1 MLVLSID
8 DVALIAKRLYS
19 IAGSITKL
27 HGEIDLNFKIETSEE
42 IFLLKIVDAADADYL
57 DFIISLHNHV
67 DHYKPSIQYSKILN
81 NNNGNQVEL
90 LYDKNNRPFNVR
102 LHTWTEGRLWSSL
115 KHKHATLR
123 ENLGKHNGLLT
134 QTFQSFSHPYA
145 SRNFPW
151 DLAQAAWTLDY
162 LHLFEGEKLTVVQY
176 FQNQYLAF
184 QDRYKNLRK
193 QVIHNDVNDNNI
205 ILSNDLASF
214 QIEALIDYGDSVYSQ
229 LINDVAVTVAYA
241 AMEVANPLQAG
252 LDIVKGYHSTF
263 PLLEEELA
271 YLYTLV
277 GMRLVI
283 SVTKSA
289 INKIEHPENEYLQIS
304 DRMAWD
310 LLLKWKSIHPSFAHY
325 NFRAACGY
333 TAHPQEKV
341 ITDFIKVNPV
351 GADELFKNKKV
362 INFQP
367 MDLSVS
373 STFFDSLESN
383 TDAAF
388 EKRVNQILAEEP
400 STILVGGYKEPRTV
414 YTTDNFKQITN
425 DGFCYR
431 TLHLGVDFWSKAG
444 EEIFVPYDGEIVTL
458 CNNNYY
464 KDYGPLIIV
473 KHAIDG
479 DTFFYTLYGHLSLE
493 SLDAHYI
500 GKKIKKGEY
509 LASLGDS
516 QVNGNWPPH
525 LHFQIILDTM
535 GHNNNFDGVGS
546 IREWDV
552 YKSLCPDP
560 NLILNLTAL
569 QQEDT
574 EPDYLSYRKEHLGK
588 SLSLSYQKP
597 LTIMRGQG
605 VYLYDQWAQPYLDT
619 VNNVPHVGHQNPKVV
634 KAGQQQMA
642 ILNTN
647 TRYLHPKIN
656 EFAKALLKKFTP
668 ELCVVHFV
676 NSGSEA
682 NELAM
687 RMART
692 VTGQKDIVALEMGYH
707 GNTQGCVDISS
718 YKFNRK
724 GGAGKPEHTAIVPLP
739 DAFRGK
745 YRGGDTASLYAN
757 HIEQEIQGI
766 KSKGRGIAAFIAES
780 IVSCGGQIDLP
791 YGYLKKAYEI
801 VRSHGGLCIA
811 DEVQTGFGRVGEAF
825 WGFELHDVIPDIVVM
840 GKPIGNGHPL
850 AAVVCTKAIAEG
862 FANGMEFFN
871 TFGGNPVSCAIG
883 HAVLKEI
890 EERKLQ
896 QNALEVGQYLTMHLK
911 EMQTQFP
918 LIADVRGKGLF
929 LGIEFLDPDGSPA
942 TAEVKYIAERMK
954 ERFILMSIDGP
965 DNNVLKI
972 KPPIVFSKEDADV
985 VLSNLREVMGEDFLQ
1000 YPTGAIR
1007 FA

>member
-1 MLVLSID
+1 MLALSID

-19 IAGSITKL
+19 LEGAINKL
-27 HGEIDLNFKIETSEE
+27 HGEIDLNFKIETSDDV
-42 IFLLKIVDAADADYL
+42 FLLKFVDAADADYL

-67 DHYKPSIQYSKILN
+67 DHCKPSIQYSKILN

-90 LYDKNNRPFNVR
+90 LHDKNNRPFNVR

-115 KHKHATLR
+115 KHKHASLR
-123 ENLGKHNGLLT
+123 ENLGSHNGLLS

-145 SRNFPW
+145 GRKFPW
-151 DLAQAAWTLDY
+151 NLSQAAWTLDY
-162 LHLFEGEKLTVVQY
+162 LHLFEGEKLAVVQSFHQAY
-176 FQNQYLAF
+176 AAF
-184 QDRYKNLRK
+184 QDEYKNLRK
-193 QVIHNDVNDNNI
+193 QIIHNDVNDNNI
-205 ILSNDLASF
+205 IISSDLASH
-214 QIEALIDYGDSVYSQ
+214 QIEALIDYGDSVYCQ

-325 NFRAACGY
+325 SFRAACGY
-333 TAHPQEKV
+333 TAHPQEKRV
-341 ITDFIKVNPV
+341 TDYFKSNQVDASSLFRNRK
-351 GADELFKNKKV
+351 ELQ
-362 INFQP
+362 FQHI
-367 MDLSVS
+367 DLSVT
-373 STFFDSLESN
+373 STFLEN
-383 TDAAF
+383 YNETNNDVEF
-388 EKRVNQILAEEP
+388 ENKINQIHHDQP
-400 STILVGGYKEPRTV
+400 DTILVGGYKEPRTV

-431 TLHLGVDFWSKAG
+431 TLHLGVDFWSKAD

-458 CNNNYY
+458 HNNNYY

-473 KHAIDG
+473 KHAIDR
-479 DTFFYTLYGHLSLE
+479 DTVFYTLYGHLSLE

-500 GKKIKKGEY
+500 GKQIKKGEY
-509 LASLGDS
+509 LASLGSS

-525 LHFQIILDTM
+525 LHFQIILDLM
-535 GHNNNFDGVGS
+535 GHSNNFDGVGS
-546 IREWDV
+546 IREWQV
-552 YKSLCPDP
+552 YKSICPDP
-560 NLILNLTAL
+560 NLIFNIPEL
-569 QQEDT
+569 QQDEV
-574 EPDYLSYRKEHLGK
+574 EPDYLTYRKEHLGK

-597 LTIMRGQG
+597 LTIMKGQG

-634 KAGQQQMA
+634 KAAQQQMA

-656 EFAKALLKKFTP
+656 EFAKALLAKFP
-668 ELCVVHFV
+668 QELCVVHFV

-745 YRGGDTASLYAN
+745 YRGADTASQYAD
-757 HIEQEIQGI
+757 HIEQEIQAI

-791 YGYLKKAYEI
+791 QGYLKKAYEI
-801 VRSHGGLCIA
+801 VRSHGGLSIA

-825 WGFELHDVIPDIVVM
+825 WGFELHDVVPDIVVM

-896 QNALEVGQYLTMHLK
+896 QNALEVGQYLTANLK
-911 EMQTQFP
+911 EMQAQFP
-918 LIADVRGKGLF
+918 LIADIRGRGLF
-929 LGIEFLDPDGSPA
+929 LGIEFLEPDGAPA
-942 TAEVKYIAERMK
+942 TAKTKYIAERMK
-954 ERFILMSIDGP
+954 ERYVLMSIDGP

-972 KPPIVFSKEDADV
+972 KPPIIFSREDADV
-985 VLSNLREVMGEDFLQ
+985 LLGNLRVVMEEDFVKW
-1000 YPTGAIR
+1000 P
-1007 FA
+1007 